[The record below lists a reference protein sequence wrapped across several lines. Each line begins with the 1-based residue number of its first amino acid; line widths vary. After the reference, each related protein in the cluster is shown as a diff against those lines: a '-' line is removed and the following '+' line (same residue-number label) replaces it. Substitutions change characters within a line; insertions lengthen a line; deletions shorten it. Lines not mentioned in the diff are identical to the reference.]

1 MEQLIGKRV
10 LLDPE
15 DPTVTESGIIIEAT
29 QKNWEEKRPEYG
41 TIVYVGNKIESES
54 IKPGVRVHFNK
65 MAAKRLDVNGNTY
78 ILLRE
83 DDINGVFEEQ

>member
-1 MEQLIGKRV
+1 MELLIGKRV

-15 DPTVTESGIIIEAT
+15 DPTVTESGIILEAT

-41 TIVYVGNKIESES
+41 TVIYVGNKVEDES

-65 MAAKRLDVNGNTY
+65 MAAKRLEIEGKTH

-83 DDINGVFEEQ
+83 DDINGVFLD

>member
-1 MEQLIGKRV
+1 MKQMIGKRV

-15 DPTVTESGIIIEAT
+15 DPTITESGIILEPT

-41 TIVYVGNKIESES
+41 TVVYVGNKVEEES

-65 MAAKRLDVNGNTY
+65 MGGKKLEIEGKMYV
-78 ILLRE
+78 LLRE
-83 DDINGVFEEQ
+83 DDINGVFE